1 METENNVVT
10 INGQEYI
17 EDNLN
22 DNQKYFINQIR
33 DLQLK
38 AANLRFQLDQ
48 VVVAQDKFTEEL
60 IKTVEVVEEQEEFPQ
75 IKRKIQ
81 GQRTGYVQRKRQITR
96 EKSKLQRKRKV
107 QREILRTHDRL
118 RRPAHAGPRP

>member
-75 IKRKIQ
+75 IN
-81 GQRTGYVQRKRQITR
+81 
-96 EKSKLQRKRKV
+96 LN
-107 QREILRTHDRL
+107 
-118 RRPAHAGPRP
+118 

>member
-22 DNQKYFINQIR
+22 EGQRYLINQIR

-60 IKTVEVVEEQEEFPQ
+60 IKTVEVVEEEEEFPQ
-75 IKRKIQ
+75 IN
-81 GQRTGYVQRKRQITR
+81 
-96 EKSKLQRKRKV
+96 LN
-107 QREILRTHDRL
+107 
-118 RRPAHAGPRP
+118 

>member
-22 DNQKYFINQIR
+22 EGQRYFINQIR

-38 AANLRFQLDQ
+38 ANSLRFQLDQ
-48 VVVAQDKFTEEL
+48 VVVARDKFTEEL
-60 IKTVEVVEEQEEFPQ
+60 IKTVEVEEEEPEFPQ
-75 IKRKIQ
+75 IN
-81 GQRTGYVQRKRQITR
+81 
-96 EKSKLQRKRKV
+96 LN
-107 QREILRTHDRL
+107 
-118 RRPAHAGPRP
+118 

>member
-22 DNQKYFINQIR
+22 EGQRYFINQIR

-38 AANLRFQLDQ
+38 ANSLRFQLDQ

-60 IKTVEVVEEQEEFPQ
+60 IKTVEVEEEELEFPQ
-75 IKRKIQ
+75 IN
-81 GQRTGYVQRKRQITR
+81 
-96 EKSKLQRKRKV
+96 LN
-107 QREILRTHDRL
+107 
-118 RRPAHAGPRP
+118 

>member
-60 IKTVEVVEEQEEFPQ
+60 IKTVEIEEEEEKVPQ
-75 IKRKIQ
+75 
-81 GQRTGYVQRKRQITR
+81 
-96 EKSKLQRKRKV
+96 LN
-107 QREILRTHDRL
+107 LN
-118 RRPAHAGPRP
+118 

>member
-22 DNQKYFINQIR
+22 EGQRYLINQVR

-38 AANLRFQLDQ
+38 ANSLRFQLDQ

-60 IKTVEVVEEQEEFPQ
+60 IKTVEVEEEETEFPQ
-75 IKRKIQ
+75 IN
-81 GQRTGYVQRKRQITR
+81 
-96 EKSKLQRKRKV
+96 LN
-107 QREILRTHDRL
+107 
-118 RRPAHAGPRP
+118 

>member
-22 DNQKYFINQIR
+22 EGQRYFINQIR

-38 AANLRFQLDQ
+38 ANSLRFQLDQ

-60 IKTVEVVEEQEEFPQ
+60 IKTVEVVEEEEEFPQ
-75 IKRKIQ
+75 IN
-81 GQRTGYVQRKRQITR
+81 
-96 EKSKLQRKRKV
+96 LN
-107 QREILRTHDRL
+107 
-118 RRPAHAGPRP
+118 

>member
-22 DNQKYFINQIR
+22 ESQRYFINQIR

-38 AANLRFQLDQ
+38 ANSLRFQLDQ

-60 IKTVEVVEEQEEFPQ
+60 IKTVEVEKEEDKVPQ
-75 IKRKIQ
+75 
-81 GQRTGYVQRKRQITR
+81 
-96 EKSKLQRKRKV
+96 LN
-107 QREILRTHDRL
+107 LN
-118 RRPAHAGPRP
+118 

>member
-22 DNQKYFINQIR
+22 EGQKYFINQIR

-38 AANLRFQLDQ
+38 SNNLRFQLDQ

-60 IKTVEVVEEQEEFPQ
+60 IKTVEIEEEEEKVPQ
-75 IKRKIQ
+75 
-81 GQRTGYVQRKRQITR
+81 
-96 EKSKLQRKRKV
+96 LN
-107 QREILRTHDRL
+107 LN
-118 RRPAHAGPRP
+118 

>member
-1 METENNVVT
+1 METENNVIT

-22 DNQKYFINQIR
+22 EGQRYFINQIR

-38 AANLRFQLDQ
+38 ANSLRFQLDQ

-60 IKTVEVVEEQEEFPQ
+60 IKTVEVVEEEEEFPQ
-75 IKRKIQ
+75 IN
-81 GQRTGYVQRKRQITR
+81 
-96 EKSKLQRKRKV
+96 LN
-107 QREILRTHDRL
+107 
-118 RRPAHAGPRP
+118 

>member
-22 DNQKYFINQIR
+22 EGQRYFINQIR

-38 AANLRFQLDQ
+38 ANSLRFQLDQ

-75 IKRKIQ
+75 IN
-81 GQRTGYVQRKRQITR
+81 
-96 EKSKLQRKRKV
+96 LN
-107 QREILRTHDRL
+107 
-118 RRPAHAGPRP
+118 

>member
-22 DNQKYFINQIR
+22 EGQRYFINQIR

-38 AANLRFQLDQ
+38 ANSLRFQLDQ

-60 IKTVEVVEEQEEFPQ
+60 IKTVEVEEEEVPQ
-75 IKRKIQ
+75 
-81 GQRTGYVQRKRQITR
+81 
-96 EKSKLQRKRKV
+96 LN
-107 QREILRTHDRL
+107 LN
-118 RRPAHAGPRP
+118 

>member
-60 IKTVEVVEEQEEFPQ
+60 IKTVEVVEEEEEFPQ
-75 IKRKIQ
+75 IN
-81 GQRTGYVQRKRQITR
+81 
-96 EKSKLQRKRKV
+96 LN
-107 QREILRTHDRL
+107 
-118 RRPAHAGPRP
+118 

>member
-22 DNQKYFINQIR
+22 EGQRYLINQIR

-60 IKTVEVVEEQEEFPQ
+60 IKTVEVVEEQEEEFPQ
-75 IKRKIQ
+75 IN
-81 GQRTGYVQRKRQITR
+81 
-96 EKSKLQRKRKV
+96 LN
-107 QREILRTHDRL
+107 
-118 RRPAHAGPRP
+118 

>member
-22 DNQKYFINQIR
+22 EGQRYFINQIR

-38 AANLRFQLDQ
+38 ANSLRFQLDQ

-60 IKTVEVVEEQEEFPQ
+60 IKTVEVEEEEPEFPQ
-75 IKRKIQ
+75 FN
-81 GQRTGYVQRKRQITR
+81 
-96 EKSKLQRKRKV
+96 LN
-107 QREILRTHDRL
+107 
-118 RRPAHAGPRP
+118 

>member
-22 DNQKYFINQIR
+22 EGQRYLINQIR

-38 AANLRFQLDQ
+38 PNSLRFQLDQ

-60 IKTVEVVEEQEEFPQ
+60 IKTVEVEEEEPEFPQ
-75 IKRKIQ
+75 INLK
-81 GQRTGYVQRKRQITR
+81 
-96 EKSKLQRKRKV
+96 
-107 QREILRTHDRL
+107 
-118 RRPAHAGPRP
+118 

>member
-17 EDNLN
+17 EDTLN
-22 DNQKYFINQIR
+22 EGQKYFINQIR

-38 AANLRFQLDQ
+38 SNSLRFQLDQ

-60 IKTVEVVEEQEEFPQ
+60 IKTVEIKEEEEKVPQ
-75 IKRKIQ
+75 
-81 GQRTGYVQRKRQITR
+81 
-96 EKSKLQRKRKV
+96 LN
-107 QREILRTHDRL
+107 LN
-118 RRPAHAGPRP
+118 

>member
-1 METENNVVT
+1 METKNNVVT

-22 DNQKYFINQIR
+22 EGQKYFINQIR

-60 IKTVEVVEEQEEFPQ
+60 IKTVEVVEEEEEEFPQ
-75 IKRKIQ
+75 IN
-81 GQRTGYVQRKRQITR
+81 
-96 EKSKLQRKRKV
+96 LN
-107 QREILRTHDRL
+107 
-118 RRPAHAGPRP
+118 

>member
-22 DNQKYFINQIR
+22 EGQRYLINQIR

-38 AANLRFQLDQ
+38 ANSLRFQLDQ

-75 IKRKIQ
+75 IN
-81 GQRTGYVQRKRQITR
+81 
-96 EKSKLQRKRKV
+96 LN
-107 QREILRTHDRL
+107 
-118 RRPAHAGPRP
+118 

>member
-22 DNQKYFINQIR
+22 EGQRYLINQVR

-38 AANLRFQLDQ
+38 ANSLRFQLDQ

-60 IKTVEVVEEQEEFPQ
+60 IKTVEIEEEEPEFPQ
-75 IKRKIQ
+75 IN
-81 GQRTGYVQRKRQITR
+81 
-96 EKSKLQRKRKV
+96 LN
-107 QREILRTHDRL
+107 
-118 RRPAHAGPRP
+118 

>member
-22 DNQKYFINQIR
+22 EGQRYLINQVR

-38 AANLRFQLDQ
+38 ANSLRFQLDQ

-60 IKTVEVVEEQEEFPQ
+60 IKTVEVEEEEPEFPQ
-75 IKRKIQ
+75 INLK
-81 GQRTGYVQRKRQITR
+81 
-96 EKSKLQRKRKV
+96 
-107 QREILRTHDRL
+107 
-118 RRPAHAGPRP
+118 

>member
-17 EDNLN
+17 EDTLN
-22 DNQKYFINQIR
+22 EGQKYFINQIR

-38 AANLRFQLDQ
+38 SNSLRFQLDQ

-60 IKTVEVVEEQEEFPQ
+60 IKTVEVEEEETEFPQ
-75 IKRKIQ
+75 IN
-81 GQRTGYVQRKRQITR
+81 
-96 EKSKLQRKRKV
+96 LN
-107 QREILRTHDRL
+107 
-118 RRPAHAGPRP
+118 